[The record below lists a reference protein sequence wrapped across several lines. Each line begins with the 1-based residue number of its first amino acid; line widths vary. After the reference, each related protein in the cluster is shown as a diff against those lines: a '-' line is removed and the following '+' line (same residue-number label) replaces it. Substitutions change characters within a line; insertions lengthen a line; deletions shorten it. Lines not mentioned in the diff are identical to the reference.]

1 MKRCV
6 SRFPVTSSSCINKE
20 ALVLMSA
27 ALHDRLEAAV
37 GTILVQL
44 AYEQLKTVGAAALTI
59 SLCIFYACVQAAVRH
74 TAAGFQRQV
83 LLRYQVVLIGLV
95 GSVFLATVQISSG
108 AAVAVLLPKLVVV
121 GAVLV
126 FLSIM
131 LNKVQGQYNLV
142 GICLFVFSDS
152 IQGLLESANDSLVVP
167 VVAAVVCCAAPWL
180 SQELDARVPGLSV
193 LCRALFMA
201 NVNWLLDLIADTSAT
216 PATHCAMLL
225 LLTVAIEVCK
235 SVDPALDET
244 QAYAIYRVT
253 AVLAAYLRRLRV
265 DLWIVAVSSSFALVA
280 AKKLHARWSLAGL
293 AAQILVLL
301 VVGAVVAEFKAAI
314 APLPVANKGV
324 ALAVL
329 LVFFEAVKFVATHS
343 T

>member
-1 MKRCV
+1 MRVKPCV
-6 SRFPVTSSSCINKE
+6 SRFAVTAGCCINKE

-27 ALHDRLEAAV
+27 MHDRLEAAV

-44 AYEQLKTVGAAALTI
+44 AYEQLKTVGAPALTI
-59 SLCIFYACVQAAVRH
+59 SLCIFYACVQAGLRH

-83 LLRYQVVLIGLV
+83 LLRCQVVLVGLV
-95 GSVFLATVQISSG
+95 GSVFLASVQISSG

-152 IQGLLESANDSLVVP
+152 IQGLLESAHDSLVVP

-180 SQELDARVPGLSV
+180 SRELDARVPGLSV

-201 NVNWLLDLIADTSAT
+201 TVNWLLDLIADTSAT

-225 LLTVAIEVCK
+225 LLTVVIEVCK

-253 AVLAAYLRRLRV
+253 AVLAAYLRRMRV
-265 DLWIVAVSSSFALVA
+265 DSWIVAVSSTFALVA

-314 APLPVANKGV
+314 ALLPVANKGV
-324 ALAVL
+324 ALAAL
-329 LVFFEAVKFVATHS
+329 LVSFEAVKFVATH
-343 T
+343 